1 MGDYSPNRKRSTPA
15 AAASTES
22 LKQDIQ
28 PDPIPVIS
36 PVPGPVFNTSPLS
49 FPVVSDPVSE
59 PPSSLNAIDDVEAEK
74 GDGDLEVD
82 RPGSS
87 SNGRRPAVEE
97 DEDSRSEDR
106 SDLGVENPEKGAPRL
121 TAAEKGKGKVVE
133 LPEEVN
139 DLINDLPLEPVDESS
154 FIEMPL
160 KDTADEGRNK
170 DQAEGESTLNSGLG
184 DEVVAVEEEDKTHK
198 DTPAAPGTASIV
210 IATEPG
216 EEEDEDEDKEEEKD
230 EEGEVGQ
237 RPSKGIE
244 RPVSRRGTPK
254 TFTIVRL
261 IEHTNKN
268 GDAAVRPAIRV
279 GDRAPWFRVDYGD
292 FLLDLSTPRSENAQ
306 VRNYQGQE
314 RYIPRRM
321 LQPIYQPW
329 DIPTRIRIRDDGVPL
344 PLAFLLDGKVA
355 VGSKGNVSFET
366 GEAVMVMGKLDG
378 TVKQEVLVTDYERHA
393 GSFEISDLDQSSVG
407 APWGLLVH
415 AEDLKAAWT
424 KASAPKLQ
432 KVPKKRERS
441 EEDDEQEEEE
451 EEEDDGGQGPIEKP
465 DTGKGKKGQKA
476 NKNDAADREG
486 TSNKPLTKKARRTKK
501 VKVFEETEDIED
513 PGAGPSGVEVPET
526 EEGSKQTALGRAA
539 RKKKRDAKKKITAK
553 KNTGRKDDGEP
564 DLKTMLAQL

>member
-1 MGDYSPNRKRSTPA
+1 MSDYSPKRKRSTLA
-15 AAASTES
+15 AAAPTES
-22 LKQDIQ
+22 LEQDIQ

-36 PVPGPVFNTSPLS
+36 SVPGPVFNTSPLS
-49 FPVVSDPVSE
+49 FPVSE
-59 PPSSLNAIDDVEAEK
+59 PPCSLNAIDDIEEEK
-74 GDGDLEVD
+74 RYGDLEVD
-82 RPGSS
+82 GPGSS
-87 SNGRRPAVEE
+87 SNSRRPATEEVE
-97 DEDSRSEDR
+97 DGRSEER
-106 SDLGVENPEKGAPRL
+106 NGLGVENLENGALRL

-139 DLINDLPLEPVDESS
+139 DLSNNLPLEAVDESS

-170 DQAEGESTLNSGLG
+170 DQAEGESTLNSGPG
-184 DEVVAVEEEDKTHK
+184 DEVVAVEEEDKTHQ
-198 DTPAAPGTASIV
+198 DTPAAPGTAPIV

-216 EEEDEDEDKEEEKD
+216 EEEDEDGDKEEEKDD

-237 RPSKGIE
+237 QPSKGIE

-292 FLLDLSTPRSENAQ
+292 FLLDLSTPRSDIAQ
-306 VRNYQGQE
+306 VRNYLGQE

-329 DIPTRIRIRDDGVPL
+329 DIPARIRIRDDGVPL
-344 PLAFLLDGKVA
+344 PLAFLLDEKAA
-355 VGSKGNVSFET
+355 VESKGNVGFEM

-393 GSFEISDLDQSSVG
+393 GSFEISQLDQSSAG

-441 EEDDEQEEEE
+441 EEDDEDED
-451 EEEDDGGQGPIEKP
+451 EEEDDGGQGPVKKP
-465 DTGKGKKGQKA
+465 DTGKGKKREKA
-476 NKNDAADREG
+476 NKSDADDGEG
-486 TSNKPLTKKARRTKK
+486 TSNKPLTKKARKTKK
-501 VKVFEETEDIED
+501 AKVVEETEDIED

-526 EEGSKQTALGRAA
+526 EAVGKQTALDRAG
-539 RKKKRDAKKKITAK
+539 RKKKRDANKKITAK
-553 KNTGRKDDGEP
+553 KNTGRKDGGEP
-564 DLKTMLAQL
+564 DLKMMLAQL